1 MQAWLVLE
9 DGSVWGG
16 EGRGA
21 FREVAC
27 EVVFNTSMTGYLEV
41 LTDPSYAGQGVVMT
55 YPMIGNYGVEL
66 EDFESVRLQPSAFIV
81 RELCSHPSNFRCTG
95 TLEDLLLEQNI
106 PCLSGVDTRALVK
119 KLRES
124 GTMRGLLTENIDD
137 LDAKIALAKQFALVD
152 VVESVTVP
160 EKIERGVTNTGARI
174 ALLDCGTKN
183 NIARSLLTRGCRVTQ
198 YPSTAT
204 AAEILAAGHDAVML
218 SNGPGDPQDCK
229 SAIAAVREIYHSGI
243 PTFAICLGHQ
253 LTALAVGGSTC
264 RMKYGHRGANH
275 PVKFLAEDR
284 TYLSSQNH
292 GYMVQAEGLPAN
304 AQVHCV
310 NVNDGTVEGVCYHGK
325 PYFTVQFHPEA
336 SPGPKDTAF
345 LFDVFLEMAK
355 TGKNP
360 WD

>member
-9 DGSVWGG
+9 DGSIWAG
-16 EGRGA
+16 EARGA
-21 FREVAC
+21 FRETTC

-41 LTDPSYAGQGVVMT
+41 LTDPSYAGQGIVMT
-55 YPMIGNYGVEL
+55 YPMIGNYGVEP
-66 EDFESVRLQPSAFIV
+66 EDFESGRLQPSCFIV
-81 RELCSHPSNFRCTG
+81 RELCDHPSNFRCAG
-95 TLEDLLLEQNI
+95 TLEDLLRTQGI

-119 KLRES
+119 KLREG
-124 GTMRGLLTENIDD
+124 GTMRGVLTDD
-137 LDAKIALAKQFALVD
+137 VSDLEKQIAKARDYALAD
-152 VVESVTVP
+152 VVESVSVI
-160 EKIERGVTNTGARI
+160 EKIERGVQNAGASI

-183 NIARSLLTRGCRVTQ
+183 NIARSLLERGCRVTQ
-198 YPSTAT
+198 YPCSAT
-204 AAEILAAGHDAVML
+204 AAEILAAEHDAVML
-218 SNGPGDPQDCK
+218 SNGPGDPTDCK
-229 SAIAAVREIYHSGI
+229 GAIAAVREIYHSDI

-253 LTALAVGGSTC
+253 LSALALGGSTC

-304 AQVHCV
+304 AEVHCI

-345 LFDVFLEMAK
+345 LFDVFLKMAE

>member
-9 DGSVWGG
+9 DGSVWDG
-16 EGRGA
+16 EARGA
-21 FREVAC
+21 FRETAC

-41 LTDPSYAGQGVVMT
+41 LTDPSYAGQGIVMT
-55 YPMIGNYGVEL
+55 YPMIGNYGVEP
-66 EDFESVRLQPSAFIV
+66 EDFESARLQPSCFIV
-81 RELCSHPSNFRCTG
+81 RELCAHPSNFRCTG
-95 TLEDLLLEQNI
+95 TLEDLLRAQGI
-106 PCLSGVDTRALVK
+106 PCIAGVDTRALVK

-124 GTMRGLLTENIDD
+124 GTMRGLLTDDISDPDAQIAKAQGFAQID
-137 LDAKIALAKQFALVD
+137 LVQG
-152 VVESVTVP
+152 VSVT
-160 EKIERGVTNTGARI
+160 EKIRRGIQNTGASI

-183 NIARSLLTRGCRVTQ
+183 NIARSLLERGCRVTQ
-198 YPSTAT
+198 YPSSAS

-218 SNGPGDPQDCK
+218 SNGPGDPQDCRG
-229 SAIAAVREIYHSGI
+229 AIAAVRDIYIANI

-253 LTALAVGGSTC
+253 LTALAVGGTTC

-275 PVKFLAEDR
+275 PVKFLAEDK

-292 GYMVQAEGLPAN
+292 GYMVQAQGLPAN
-304 AQVHCV
+304 AEVHCV

-336 SPGPKDTAF
+336 SPGPRDTAF
-345 LFDVFLEMAK
+345 LFDSFLEMAEN
-355 TGKNP
+355 GRNP